1 MKHVFSFV
9 VLACAF
15 TAASAPVPPPEK
27 LLPADTVAV
36 ITITDYPKAKRDWDK
51 WAAVRLWKDEAMKPF
66 REKFYAKLK
75 ADLVEPLEREFGV
88 NFSDYKDLFQG
99 QITLAFTPATAA
111 DKSDSGFLFLV
122 DTKDKSGVL
131 KTNLAALKQK
141 WIDSGKVAKTDK
153 IRDIEFTTL
162 IFSSDDVSKTMDKV
176 LPSPKKDK
184 EQPEEKKPAKKRE
197 WLVGQSD
204 SLLIVGSS
212 AKDIEKILIRQS
224 GGGVPSL
231 SEHAPFTANYGT
243 HFRDAPTYAWIDLK
257 NIVESFSRKPPT
269 TVDAEKNEEEGDEDA
284 PAIDPTKMISALGL
298 GGLQSAALS
307 LKDSNEG
314 SLATFAITAPE
325 SSRRGLAR
333 IFSHEARDASPPPFV
348 PADVVKFTRWRMD
361 MPKAFASLESM
372 LVDLNPAYAGIIKL
386 FVDNAG
392 KDKDPNF
399 DLRKNL
405 IANLGDDV
413 IIYEKKPKEASLN
426 ATAPKLYLVSSP
438 RAEQMAAA
446 VKALTAFLPQ
456 PRFKEREFLGR
467 TVYSV
472 NLPAEGGE
480 PGSRERRLSE
490 PRVLSYA
497 ASGSYVV
504 FSTDTPMIEE
514 YLRANDIR
522 PLRESA
528 GLSQAAEKVGGMG
541 TGLFGFENQQE
552 AMRVTFEALKKESAS
567 IEKLLSGSPLG
578 GRLDTEEDK
587 KFKEWFD
594 FSLLPNF
601 DRISKYFGIAVW
613 SGAVNTDG
621 LNFRWFSPMP
631 PAAK

>member
-1 MKHVFSFV
+1 MKHVFSFA

-15 TAASAPVPPPEK
+15 TAASAPVPPPDK
-27 LLPADTVAV
+27 LLPADTVAM
-36 ITITDYPKAKRDWDK
+36 ITISDYAKAKGDWDK
-51 WAAVRLWKDEAMKPF
+51 WAMLRMWKDEAMKPF
-66 REKFYAKLK
+66 REKFYTKLK
-75 ADLVEPLEREFGV
+75 ADLMEPLEREFGV
-88 NFSDYKDLFQG
+88 KFSDYKELFQG

-111 DKSDSGFLFLV
+111 DKSDSGFLFLA
-122 DTKDKSGVL
+122 DTRDKSGVL
-131 KTNLAALKQK
+131 KTNLATLKQK

-184 EQPEEKKPAKKRE
+184 EQPEEKKPPKKRE

-231 SEHAPFTANYGT
+231 SEHGPFAANYGT
-243 HFRDAPTYAWIDLK
+243 HFRDAPTYAWVDLK
-257 NIVESFSRKPPT
+257 NIVESLSRKPPT

-284 PAIDPTKMISALGL
+284 PALDSGKMISALGL
-298 GGLQSAALS
+298 GGLQSLAFS

-314 SLATFAITAPE
+314 SLATFAIAAPD
-325 SSRRGLAR
+325 SSRRALAR
-333 IFSHEARDASPPPFV
+333 IFSHDARDASPPPFV
-348 PADVVKFTRWRMD
+348 PADAVKFTRWRMD
-361 MPKAFASLESM
+361 LSKAFASLESM

-399 DLRKNL
+399 DLRKSL

-413 IIYEKKPKEASLN
+413 IVYEKKPKETSLN
-426 ATAPKLYLVSSP
+426 ATAPTLYLVSSP

-472 NLPAEGGE
+472 NLPAAGGE
-480 PGSRERRLSE
+480 PGSRERRISE

-522 PLRESA
+522 PLRETT
-528 GLSQAAEKVGGMG
+528 GLAQAAEKVGGMG

-552 AMRVTFEALKKESAS
+552 AMRVTFEALKKDSAS
-567 IEKLLSGSPLG
+567 IEELLSGSALG

-601 DRISKYFGIAVW
+601 DQISKYFGIAVW

-621 LNFRWFSPMP
+621 LSFRWFSPKP
-631 PAAK
+631 PTAK